1 MGSFLDKI
9 VPLLKENGINC
20 VEAQGLG
27 EVLMEL
33 LEDRGDVQRIMASA
47 FELGQQ
53 RYSM

>member
-1 MGSFLDKI
+1 MGLFLDKI

-33 LEDRGDVQRIMASA
+33 LEEHLRIRHADALSID
-47 FELGQQ
+47 FG
-53 RYSM
+53 